1 LATNIN
7 HFKGK
12 WHIWWVQGV
21 EPLLEQGWI
30 LLLGTGKHGAVEPFL
45 SAEGEPCIGFA
56 ILEPGPNDGWTTYA
70 SSDEWGPLAL
80 HDGQLRWD
88 GADKDG
94 HPLRMYISVAEAVTQ
109 DDKTY
114 FSLYGTTLH
123 GDPDQVAVW
132 GANDSPPP

>member
-1 LATNIN
+1 MAANIN
-7 HFKGK
+7 RFRGE
-12 WHIWWVQGV
+12 WHIWWVQGF
-21 EPLLEQGWI
+21 EPVLEQ
-30 LLLGTGKHGAVEPFL
+30 TGRIVIGAEGAQEPFL
-45 SAEGEPCIGFA
+45 SDDGEVCVGFA
-56 ILEPGPNDGWTTYA
+56 IYEPDGTLYA

-88 GADKDG
+88 GTDKDG
-94 HPLRMYISVAEAVTQ
+94 HPLRMYMSVAEAVTQ